1 MNKFKHGH
9 QIKVLMLV
17 NRLSAQAKWN
27 ELNSGLKIF
36 NKIITRYY
44 IDHYFKLVFQ
54 VASLKLPHSID
65 AMPQFIESVYFYLFM
80 YRNQS

>member
-44 IDHYFKLVFQ
+44 IDQYFKLVFQ
-54 VASLKLPHSID
+54 VASLKFPQSID
-65 AMPQFIESVYFYLFM
+65 AMPQFIESVNFYFY
-80 YRNQS
+80 